1 MIDVD
6 SARYISLTTFT
17 GDGRP
22 KPTPVWI
29 TGSDGTYLFYTG
41 ATAWKTR
48 RLRNDPRVEVRVCDM
63 RGRID
68 DDAPVHTGSADVLD
82 DDESIDQAK
91 QAVASKYGW
100 QATLARAA
108 DSVRAR
114 IGRGDTPVAI
124 RIRLDHDS

>member
-1 MIDVD
+1 M
-6 SARYISLTTFT
+6 RP
-17 GDGRP
+17 GGRA
-22 KPTPVWI
+22 V
-29 TGSDGTYLFYTG
+29 
-41 ATAWKTR
+41 R
-48 RLRNDPRVEVRVCDM
+48 R
-63 RGRID
+63 
-68 DDAPVHTGSADVLD
+68 DAPVHTGSADVR

-100 QATLARAA
+100 QATRARAA